1 MNHPF
6 DDIYI
11 PSTDGLRLHARIY
24 GDANCAKVPV
34 VCLPGLTRNAQE
46 FHVLAERLAAPPHS
60 RRVIVMD
67 YRGRGGSAYD
77 PDWQHYTVP
86 VEAVDARQMLAAL
99 GVKQAIFIGT
109 SRGGLITMLLAVTH
123 GNLIKACVL
132 NDIGPVIELKG
143 LERIASYVGK
153 GTMPRNWAEAVEKLK
168 ASNVDFADLTDAEW
182 RDFAD
187 IVFVEAADGLRLRYD
202 PTLGNALADIDFTK
216 PLPAAWPLFDALGAV
231 PVLAI
236 RGMNSD
242 LLSDET
248 LAEMAGRHPTME
260 IARVPNE
267 GHAPFLG
274 RARIAGI
281 IADFV
286 TRVG

>member
-1 MNHPF
+1 MSAIF
-6 DDIYI
+6 DDVYL

-24 GDANCAKVPV
+24 GDANRAQVPV
-34 VCLPGLTRNAQE
+34 VCLPGLTRNAQD
-46 FHVLAERLAAPPHS
+46 FHALAERLAAAPSS
-60 RRVIVMD
+60 RRVIVID

-77 PDWQHYTVP
+77 VDWQHYTVP
-86 VEAVDARQMLAAL
+86 IEAVDVRQMLAAL

-109 SRGGLITMLLAVTH
+109 SRGGLITMLLAVTQK
-123 GNLIKACVL
+123 NLIKACVL
-132 NDIGPVIELKG
+132 NDIGPVIEIKG

-168 ASNVDFADLTDAEW
+168 ASNTDFTDLTDAEW

-187 IVFVEAADGLRLRYD
+187 IVFVEGANGLRLRYD
-202 PTLGNALADIDFTK
+202 PALGNTLTGIDFSK
-216 PLPAAWPLFDALGAV
+216 PLPAAWPLFDALDAV

-236 RGMNSD
+236 RGVNSD
-242 LLSDET
+242 LLSEET
-248 LAEMAGRHPTME
+248 LAEMARRRGAME
-260 IARVPNE
+260 IMLVPNE

-274 RARIAGI
+274 RERLAGV

-286 TRVG
+286 MRVG

>member
-34 VCLPGLTRNAQE
+34 VCLPGLTRNAQD

-67 YRGRGGSAYD
+67 YRGRG
-77 PDWQHYTVP
+77 
-86 VEAVDARQMLAAL
+86 
-99 GVKQAIFIGT
+99 
-109 SRGGLITMLLAVTH
+109 LAVTH

>member
-11 PSTDGLRLHARIY
+11 PSADGLRLHARIY
-24 GDANCAKVPV
+24 GDANRAQVPV
-34 VCLPGLTRNAQE
+34 VCLPGLTRNAQD
-46 FHVLAERLAAPPHS
+46 FHALAERLAEAPCS
-60 RRVIVMD
+60 RRVIAID

-86 VEAVDARQMLAAL
+86 VEAMDVRQMLAAL
-99 GVKQAIFIGT
+99 GVKEAVFIGT
-109 SRGGLITMLLAVTH
+109 SRGGLITMLLAITQN
-123 GNLIKACVL
+123 NLIKACIL
-132 NDIGPVIELKG
+132 NDIGPVIEIKG

-153 GTMPRNWAEAVEKLK
+153 GTMPMNWAEAVEELK
-168 ASNVDFADLTDAEW
+168 ASNADFTDLTDREW
-182 RDFAD
+182 RDFSD
-187 IVFVEAADGLRLRYD
+187 IVFEEMVDGLRLSYD
-202 PTLGNALADIDFTK
+202 PALGNTLTGIDFSK
-216 PLPAAWPLFDALGAV
+216 PLPSAWPLFEALGTA

-236 RGMNSD
+236 RGVNSD
-242 LLSDET
+242 LLSADT
-248 LAEMAGRHPTME
+248 LAEMANRHPTME
-260 IARVPNE
+260 IALVPHE

-274 RARIAGI
+274 RERMAGV